1 MARKPYIELPDILKL
16 LPPMEAVETDPQVG
30 GPGGLLNQIKD
41 LNLYNYTLTDGWYD
55 DGSFIPSKLVLYTEP
70 FEIELDITDITFN
83 EQDELRWEI
92 LKDGQVIHSE
102 GGSPSKSFTLSNY
115 VQNNVNPF
123 STNQVQQFE
132 IRVVIDHYKEVET
145 PGGIDYQLL
154 GRNVQ
159 PEIAFTAV
167 PAPAEVDADGNIA
180 SEIFTPVYQPFVAK
194 ILSVDENKITIDS
207 SYNTIVDRIQPIIEG
222 SKEPIEQFGNW
233 IINSKYG
240 DRKDLNTYLHFGDD
254 KRFLVTNVKYDN
266 QAVPTLPY
274 SIVYKTYEP
283 LPDDISEKEQVYVVK
298 EILPP
303 FTETVEL
310 FPYEQEDEDVLVL
323 IPQENL
329 PENSPISNRPTELQ
343 SFDDLTTSDARLKQ
357 EIIDKYVSGSQK
369 PVELSVD
376 YSQYKNFINFSSAEK
391 RLENFKYK
399 IEKIEQNTAL
409 SASFAATTNGAADAV
424 IYKDVIRDVKSN
436 FDGYEN
442 YLYNTKSTYVSSSMG
457 EFHDSSWPKGGSGT
471 YADPYKPL
479 SSSHADFTTWY
490 GSNASK
496 TGQIYSA
503 SLYDIENPN
512 RLVNLLPQHITSDV
526 NNSQFSDFMD
536 MIGQQFDELWS
547 YIKALSDISDRRL
560 DLSDGFSK
568 DLIFNLIQSLGWT
581 FEDGKDLLEL
591 SRHGFGQK
599 LSGDSY
605 SLYTSGSLDSPP
617 EGDVSKEITKR
628 LIASM
633 PFLLKSKGTI
643 ASLRGLLNCY
653 GIPGTILKVREY
665 GGLSKPSQREP
676 FEISR
681 RFTKALGFRGSQY
694 VSSSWTDDSDT
705 NMKPQT
711 VELRFRSVNSSD
723 QVLVQKGT
731 DWAIKLK
738 DNDSTDN
745 YGTVAF
751 VLSGSDGYKTV
762 SSSLLPIFDGDYYS
776 LMLNKEKVNVELFPF
791 PSFETNKLFNPPFIT
806 GSDGQPSSAAYGNIK
821 IVSSS
826 NVAKIG
832 TNSLRHENSS
842 ERDNNQTSYTYLFK
856 VAEPSGSLGS
866 QKASLTNISQNET
879 YTFSAFAKASGS
891 SVDSVGRLRLFELD
905 ENENVVN
912 WSEDTNSNN
921 ESITALGGMKTSLP
935 IGLDESEWRQ
945 ISVTKTIRFPN
956 TAKLGV
962 RFENLKANSI
972 IFWDD
977 VSLREVVD
985 NTDNIGDSFSYNLF
999 VKKYESGLD
1008 RTIFS
1013 SKTSLI
1019 ITGSNNTVSSSY
1031 NAAWT
1036 GSDNLFIGGTG
1047 TTFGSQLTGSL
1058 MEFRLWNEILK
1069 EQYFDN
1075 HVSNP
1080 KSYIGNT
1087 PSSSYY
1093 SLVTR
1098 YSFDDN
1104 TSLSDGT
1111 TIRDVSS
1118 NQTTTSPGSA
1128 NGFGGVNTFESVVDD
1143 TKTFVPNYGP
1153 NRRNSDKIRIENNF
1167 ISGSG
1172 ANLSVSERFDHSSN
1186 DFAPIDSRKVGIYF
1200 SPTDVVNEDIV
1211 SSFANLDFNQYL
1223 GDPRDNF
1230 EHQYSE
1236 LKNISNQYFQKYS
1249 DNNDFWDY
1257 MHLIKYY
1264 DQSVFKQIKKLIP
1277 MRSKTHL
1284 GTVVEPN
1291 IFERPKIP
1299 IQRNNPSFDRVDY
1312 SSKINLTNFHFNE
1325 STNEASHS
1333 VLKIESDY
1341 PYYEGEIDASDTF
1354 LKPALYKF
1362 AANDNFDD
1370 RNLYI
1375 SGSAKYGYPDF
1386 VYQEPTGAMAVNQR
1400 TSLRNLEYKF
1410 FYANAADYDKSS
1422 RYSTNPFENFY
1433 SSRSLH
1439 STDLDT
1445 EYQHSTAQRRMFFE
1459 GVKNTSETTI
1469 DGDLPFIVTTTAPT
1483 VAVPT
1488 TKGIS
1493 KLSVDQKGGKKK
1505 IKPKKRPKR

>member
-1 MARKPYIELPDILKL
+1 MASKPYIELPETIELFGGDSEYNTDIVDSTTVVATN
-16 LPPMEAVETDPQVG
+16 EYE
-30 GPGGLLNQIKD
+30 D
-41 LNLYNYTLTDGWYD
+41 LFSFVLGSGWYED
-55 DGSFIPSKLVLYTEP
+55 SSFPTPILARSDEDVTIKLKNPLPEPLNERIINSGGYSNLDTIQIFFYIQGQNINRITLELRGKLDEFQTIDIRGILQEGLEGIQTPGINLNNATVVDVKGYLYMVADGQNAIATTTDFSFTIFPPAAVDNEPLYTPIYE
-70 FEIELDITDITFN
+70 
-83 EQDELRWEI
+83 
-92 LKDGQVIHSE
+92 
-102 GGSPSKSFTLSNY
+102 
-115 VQNNVNPF
+115 
-123 STNQVQQFE
+123 
-132 IRVVIDHYKEVET
+132 
-145 PGGIDYQLL
+145 
-154 GRNVQ
+154 
-159 PEIAFTAV
+159 
-167 PAPAEVDADGNIA
+167 
-180 SEIFTPVYQPFVAK
+180 PFVAN
-194 ILSVDENKITIDS
+194 ITNVDGDTIEIDS
-207 SYNTIVDRIQPIIEG
+207 TYDSLVTRLQPESSLGADEQYTNWTIS
-222 SKEPIEQFGNW
+222 SKF
-233 IINSKYG
+233 G
-240 DRKDLNTYLHFGDD
+240 DRKDLNTYLHFGND
-254 KRFLVTNVKYDN
+254 KRYLTTNVKYDN
-266 QAVPTLPY
+266 QTVPTLPY
-274 SIVYKTYEP
+274 SVIYKTYEP
-283 LPDDISEKEQVYVVK
+283 IPDDINEKDLTYVVR
-298 EILPP
+298 EVLPP
-303 FTETVEL
+303 LTETVEL
-310 FPYEQEDEDVLVL
+310 IGYEQEDEDVLVL

-376 YSQYKNFINFSSAEK
+376 YSRYENFINFSSAEK

-409 SASFAATTNGAADAV
+409 SASFAATTNGATDAV
-424 IYKDVIRDVKSN
+424 IYEDVIRDVKSN

-442 YLYNTKSTYVSSSMG
+442 YLYNTKSTYVSSSIG
-457 EFHDSSWPKGGSGT
+457 EFHDASWPKDGSGT
-471 YADPYKPL
+471 YADPYKPV
-479 SSSHADFTTWY
+479 SSSNLDFTTWY

-503 SLYDIENPN
+503 SFYDTDNPN
-512 RLVNLLPQHITSDV
+512 RLVNLLPQHITSNVD
-526 NNSQFSDFMD
+526 NNQFSDFMD
-536 MIGQQFDELWS
+536 MIGQQFDEIWS

-560 DLSDGFSK
+560 DLQDGFSK
-568 DLIFNLIQSLGWT
+568 DLIFNLVQSLGWT

-653 GIPGTILKVREY
+653 GIPATILKVREY
-665 GGLSKPSQREP
+665 GGLSKPSQKEP

-705 NMKPQT
+705 SMKPQT

-776 LMLNKEKVNVELFPF
+776 LMLNKEKVSVELFPF
-791 PSFETNKLFNPPFIT
+791 PSFETTNLFNPPFIT

-826 NVAKIG
+826 NVAKTG
-832 TNSLRHENSS
+832 TNSLRHENNS
-842 ERDNNQTSYTYLFK
+842 NQTSYTYLFK

-866 QKASLTNISQNET
+866 QKASLANVSQNET

-891 SVDSVGRLRLFELD
+891 TVDGTGRLRIFELD

-962 RFENLKANSI
+962 RFENLNKSKVI
-972 IFWDD
+972 LWDD
-977 VSLREVVD
+977 VSLRQVVD
-985 NTDNIGDSFSYNLF
+985 NTDNIDDSFSYNLF

-1036 GSDNLFIGGTG
+1036 GSNNLFIGGVG

-1058 MEFRLWNEILK
+1058 MEFRLWNETLK

-1080 KSYIGNT
+1080 KSYVGNT

-1128 NGFGGVNTFESVVDD
+1128 NGFAGVNTFESVVDE
-1143 TKTFVPNYGP
+1143 TKTFVPNHGP
-1153 NRRNSDKIRIENNF
+1153 NRRNSDKIRIEDNF

-1172 ANLSVSERFDHSSN
+1172 ANLSVNKRVDHSSN

-1200 SPTDVVNEDIV
+1200 SPTDAVNEDIV

-1236 LKNISNQYFQKYS
+1236 LKDISNQYFQKYS

-1299 IQRNNPSFDRVDY
+1299 IQRNNPSFERVDY
-1312 SSKINLTNFHFNE
+1312 NSKINLTNFHFNE

-1341 PYYEGEIDASDTF
+1341 PYYEGEIDASGTF
-1354 LKPALYKF
+1354 LKPSLYKF

-1386 VYQEPTGAMAVNQR
+1386 VYQEPTGAMAMNQR

-1410 FYANAADYDKSS
+1410 FYANAVDYDKSS
-1422 RYSTNPFENFY
+1422 RYSINPFENFY

-1505 IKPKKRPKR
+1505 IIPKKKR